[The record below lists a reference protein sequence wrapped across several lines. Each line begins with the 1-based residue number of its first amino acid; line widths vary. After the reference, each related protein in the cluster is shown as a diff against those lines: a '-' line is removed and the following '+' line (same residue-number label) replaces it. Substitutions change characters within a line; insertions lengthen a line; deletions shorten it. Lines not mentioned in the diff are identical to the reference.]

1 MKIMYIIIIQLK
13 MNIKKCMKNM
23 FKNMEKIKIEILLQ
37 IIKFRMKNHKNQI
50 LITNILINII
60 IMNNFYLNKIK
71 WILNNLDIN
80 KIFSMIINMKN
91 KCKLNKY
98 QIKY

>member
-71 WILNNLDIN
+71 WILNNLNIN
-80 KIFSMIINMKN
+80 RIFSMIINMKN